1 MLKAVHFGA
10 GNIGRGFI
18 GYLLSKS
25 GYEITFV
32 DVFESVVNDINEYKE
47 YTVITL
53 SDDKNQEK
61 VSNVSAI
68 NLNDKKSL
76 CKQII
81 DADLVTTSIGAN
93 NLAGTGKMLKEFLMA
108 RMENNKKPLDIIAC
122 ENALF
127 ATNIIKEAI
136 LEDASSDFKAYVE
149 ETIGFPNSAVDR
161 IVPNTKM
168 KKECPIDVAV
178 EDFYEWDIEKGPIK
192 VNKDIQGAEYTEN
205 LAPYLERK
213 LFLLNGAHAT
223 IAYLG
228 YLKNYNFIHE
238 AVNDPFIRE
247 VVLGFHS
254 EGVKAL
260 NIKHN
265 MDINVLEGY
274 SKKIIK
280 RFENVYLQDV
290 VSRVGRDPIRKLSFN
305 DRLISPLKICIEYN
319 IDCPNIITGIA
330 AGFLFDDKEDPKAEY
345 VQNSIKEKG
354 LKDTIIEV
362 CGLSEGNATI
372 EAIVGKYNE
381 LKSLL

>member
-32 DVFESVVNDINEYKE
+32 DIFDFLVQDINTYKE

-53 SDDKNQEK
+53 SNDKNKEK
-61 VSNVSAI
+61 VSNVNAI
-68 NLNDKKSL
+68 NLNDKENL
-76 CKQII
+76 CKHIL
-81 DADLVTTSIGAN
+81 DTDLITTSIGAN
-93 NLAGTGKMLKEFLMA
+93 NLASTGKLLKELLMV

-127 ATNIIKEAI
+127 ATNTIKEAI
-136 LEDASSDFKAYVE
+136 LEDASSEFRAYVE

-168 KKECPIDVAV
+168 KKDCPVDVAV

-192 VNKDIQGAEYTEN
+192 VNKDIIGAEYTEN

-228 YLKNYNFIHE
+228 YLKNYKFVHE
-238 AVNDPFIRE
+238 AINDPFIRE

-254 EGVKAL
+254 EGVQAL

-265 MDINVLEGY
+265 MDIDVLKEY
-274 SKKIIK
+274 SRKIIK
-280 RFENVYLQDV
+280 RFENMYLQDV

-305 DRLISPLKICIEYN
+305 DRLISPLKLCIEYN
-319 IDCPNIITGIA
+319 IDCPSIITGIA
-330 AGFLFDDKEDPKAEY
+330 AGFLFNDMEDPKAEY

-362 CGLSEGNATI
+362 CGLSEDSVVI
-372 EAIVGKYNE
+372 EAIVDKYNE
-381 LKSLL
+381 LNS